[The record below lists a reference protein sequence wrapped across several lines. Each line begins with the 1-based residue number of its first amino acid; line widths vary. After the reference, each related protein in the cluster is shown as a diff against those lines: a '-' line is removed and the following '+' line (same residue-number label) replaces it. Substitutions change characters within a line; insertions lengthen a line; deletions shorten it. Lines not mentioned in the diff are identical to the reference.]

1 MKIVITILKNIKRK
15 ISLCRFFYYK
25 TLIANFKLLPFK
37 QAIHLPLVI
46 YSPIQLK
53 LNKAHIR
60 LNVPARFGL
69 IKWGLN
75 QDLFLPT
82 KTPSMLSIIN
92 GHIIINGPL
101 IISPGVVF
109 RICGVAE
116 FGKHIGIGGG
126 CKILIN
132 NKLVIGSK
140 VRLAFGSIICDS
152 DFHYLYNNGIIHRK
166 DGKVVIG
173 NSVWIGNNCSIVKN
187 AVIPDNAVVSSK
199 SFVNKNF
206 GNYTSGILLAGTPA
220 K

>member
-25 TLIANFKLLPFK
+25 
-37 QAIHLPLVI
+37 AIHLPLVI

-82 KTPSMLSIIN
+82 KTPSMLSVIN

-101 IISPGVVF
+101 TISPGVVF
-109 RICGVAE
+109 RICGIAE
-116 FGKHIGIGGG
+116 FGKHVGIGGG
-126 CKILIN
+126 
-132 NKLVIGSK
+132 
-140 VRLAFGSIICDS
+140 
-152 DFHYLYNNGIIHRK
+152 
-166 DGKVVIG
+166 
-173 NSVWIGNNCSIVKN
+173 VK
-187 AVIPDNAVVSSK
+187 
-199 SFVNKNF
+199 
-206 GNYTSGILLAGTPA
+206 Y
-220 K
+220 